1 MTGRD
6 EVRKGQIAH
15 LNHDPSDSRFQNLV
29 FLCFEHHDEYDSR
42 TGQSKGF
49 TAEEVREYRDR
60 LYSRNGALPTPAELT
75 VLAHSTEL
83 SPLPETSEYD
93 EVRNRFSKELKFTR
107 NPWRYP
113 LWQVANEPELFAYKA
128 GNRADGV
135 CLIERIDLPDGR
147 IVISCIAVTGNPGN
161 SITNCVEELCFQVC
175 ERFEIP
181 AEKLVW
187 LEHYDYYDDDD
198 KTGEDIEHEIPY
210 MKGYTSLQDARERW
224 EKHLKPVFGAVRAS
238 QVTTDKLEAYKDARL
253 TTKAAKATINREL
266 ALLRLAF
273 NLGRKAR
280 KLQFVPHFPM
290 YRENNTRKGFLEDAQ
305 YDKLATACAKRGLW
319 LRAMFETAVQLGWR
333 SGELKGMLVQQA
345 DIAAKTLR
353 LEPGTTKNRDGR
365 TAVMPATL
373 AMLIQQCATG
383 KKAGDFLFTRDGG
396 QPIKDFRGAWE
407 EATKEAGVPDLL
419 FHDLRRTAV
428 RNMVRR
434 GIAERVAMGI
444 TGHRTRSVFDRYHIV
459 SGSDLREA
467 AEKMS
472 QPIPSLT
479 IDSQSNGEGR
489 NILPN

>member
-1 MTGRD
+1 MDTKKRGKRT
-6 EVRKGQIAH
+6 RG
-15 LNHDPSDSRFQNLV
+15 SGGV
-29 FLCFEHHDEYDSR
+29 FLRGDVWWYCFTRDGETYRESAETTTKTAAQAKLAKRIRDVED
-42 TGQSKGF
+42 GF
-49 TAEEVREYRDR
+49 TR
-60 LYSRNGALPTPAELT
+60 
-75 VLAHSTEL
+75 
-83 SPLPETSEYD
+83 
-93 EVRNRFSKELKFTR
+93 SKIG
-107 NPWRYP
+107 
-113 LWQVANEPELFAYKA
+113 VA
-128 GNRADGV
+128 D
-135 CLIERIDLPDGR
+135 LIESAFR
-147 IVISCIAVTGNPGN
+147 
-161 SITNCVEELCFQVC
+161 
-175 ERFEIP
+175 
-181 AEKLVW
+181 
-187 LEHYDYYDDDD
+187 HYE
-198 KTGEDIEHEIPY
+198 TE
-210 MKGYTSLQDARERW
+210 GYTSLQDARERW